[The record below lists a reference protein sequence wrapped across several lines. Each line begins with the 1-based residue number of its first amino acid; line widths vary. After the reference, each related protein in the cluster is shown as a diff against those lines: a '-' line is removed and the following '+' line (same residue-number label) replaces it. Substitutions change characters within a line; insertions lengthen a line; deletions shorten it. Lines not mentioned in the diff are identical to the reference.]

1 MSRLKTFRTTFFV
14 LMQALS
20 LLTAGGVRAEG
31 PLVSTG
37 VGFEF
42 ASGSYGLGT
51 RTDSI
56 YVPFT
61 LAVYPTERLG
71 FLLEIPYVYQSSS
84 AVNTGVLLGPGGGQ
98 MTGMHK
104 ETAAMP
110 GSGGT
115 MPGGG
120 GTPGGGNGSGG
131 GMSSTSTVSSQ
142 SRQGVGD
149 LTLKGGY
156 VLVPEGEFVPRVRP
170 YLFVKIPTADRNQ
183 MLGTGEFDEGGAVE
197 LSKQYGNWYSFAE
210 GGYTFQGKSSVLAL
224 KDYFSF
230 NAGTGY
236 QLGERF
242 LPMVIVKAAGAPIE
256 GASDLL
262 ELRLKL
268 KMLVGAKSG
277 VDGYVAKGITRSAPD
292 YGAGLA
298 FYHDF

>member
-1 MSRLKTFRTTFFV
+1 MTRLKTFRFMFCV
-14 LMQALS
+14 LMQALC
-20 LLTAGGVRAEG
+20 LLTPGGVRAEG

-51 RTDSI
+51 KTDSI

-61 LAVYPTERLG
+61 LAVYPSDRLG
-71 FLLEIPYVYQSSS
+71 FMLEIPYVYQSSS

-98 MTGMHK
+98 MTGMRK
-104 ETAAMP
+104 EAAAMP

-115 MPGGG
+115 MPGTGG
-120 GTPGGGNGSGG
+120 GSGG
-131 GMSSTSTVSSQ
+131 GTSSGSTVSNK

-156 VLVPEGEFVPRVRP
+156 VLVQEGEYVPRVRP
-170 YLFVKIPTADRNQ
+170 YLFVKFPTADRDQ
-183 MLGTGEFDEGGAVE
+183 MLGTGEFDEGFAVE
-197 LSKQYGNWYSFAE
+197 FSKQYGNWYSFAE
-210 GGYTFQGKSSVLAL
+210 GGYTFQGTSAVLPL

-242 LPMVIVKAAGAPIE
+242 LPMMLIKSTGAPIA

-277 VDGYVAKGITRSAPD
+277 IDGYVAKGITRSSPD
-292 YGAGLA
+292 YGVGLA
-298 FYHDF
+298 IYHDF